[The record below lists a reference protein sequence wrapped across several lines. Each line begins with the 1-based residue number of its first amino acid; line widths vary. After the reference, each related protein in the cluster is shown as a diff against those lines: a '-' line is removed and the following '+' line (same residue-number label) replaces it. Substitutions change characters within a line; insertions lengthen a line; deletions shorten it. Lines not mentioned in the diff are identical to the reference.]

1 MSVDTVKRS
10 LDQLRKDGKVH
21 YSYLG
26 VSTAPL
32 YPQLAQH
39 FKVGTDHGA
48 WVQETAQGGPADDA
62 GLKPGD
68 HRERF
73 QDSAYVVGGD
83 VIVSVAGHEIREEDD
98 LAAGAGGAR
107 GRADDPGAGAARR
120 AAARIARQARRASAR
135 RAAAAA

>member
-1 MSVDTVKRS
+1 
-10 LDQLRKDGKVH
+10 LRKDGKVH

-48 WVQETAQGGPADDA
+48 WVQETVQGGPADDA

-83 VIVSVAGHEIREEDD
+83 VIVSVAGHAIREEDD
-98 LAAGAGGAR
+98 LASALAGLA
-107 GRADDPGAGAARR
+107 PGQTVPVQVLRDGQRR
-120 AAARIARQARRASAR
+120 ALRVKLGERPLDARAG
-135 RAAAAA
+135 